1 MPKLYP
7 RPMTARGQGRGQR
20 PRLQGAGLPSKA
32 RLKPVLQILH
42 FIQELRP
49 DLRKVL
55 HYEPGKA
62 NRKIGVKSTYCLP
75 CSFRALI
82 NFRKK

>member
-1 MPKLYP
+1 MKIGSKAAEVVSAVDDG
-7 RPMTARGQGRGQR
+7 RCHGRGQR

-32 RLKPVLQILH
+32 RLKPALQILH

-55 HYEPGKA
+55 HYGKWGQ
-62 NRKIGVKSTYCLP
+62 ITLTY
-75 CSFRALI
+75 
-82 NFRKK
+82 

>member
-1 MPKLYP
+1 
-7 RPMTARGQGRGQR
+7 MTARGQGRGQR

-32 RLKPVLQILH
+32 RLKPALQILH

-49 DLRKVL
+49 ALRKVL

-62 NRKIGVKSTYCLP
+62 NHKKSEKT
-75 CSFRALI
+75 
-82 NFRKK
+82 